1 MKPLWNFMLERASVG
16 NRLIRIAAAVLWL
29 TGGPCPCLSET
40 DNGTATPTAN
50 GVKFTAGTDG
60 EKNVET
66 SNEYGNAGDGDLGG
80 TDLNNGKTVWSG
92 DQNLIDAGGTVGG
105 GNLNASWNVQSG
117 VSGQAQFGS
126 NGVQA
131 SGEIGLEVQLD
142 ALAKFAVGD
151 ENFGGGGAAE
161 AQVQALLKA
170 QGSIGAYID
179 SKGLTIGAEAKAEAM
194 VSADLTLSL
203 NLTLFGVATTVQ
215 ATAHAQ
221 AGASASAEATVTIGF
236 DGKIHF
242 KLGAG
247 ATAGVG
253 GGLNFEFEVSAPQL
267 MESLGIKDLSQLIDW
282 CQKFVENPD
291 ELAKDLAKEAGKELA
306 GALADKVK
314 DAAVAAA
321 KDLAGSAFEL
331 ADNVLD
337 SAGGLPGGGIMAD
350 IGSGLHGL
358 FGGGSSSSG
367 PGSSGIG
374 GGGSGGGGG
383 GGGSGGGGSGGG
395 DGGAGYKRDEQFKQ
409 WSK

>member
-1 MKPLWNFMLERASVG
+1 MKPLRNFMLERACLGS
-16 NRLIRIAAAVLWL
+16 RLITWASAALLLAA
-29 TGGPCPCLSET
+29 TPCPCFCET
-40 DNGTATPTAN
+40 DTGTPSATA
-50 GVKFTAGTDG
+50 GGMKFTAGTDG
-60 EKNVET
+60 AKDVET

-80 TDLNNGKTVWSG
+80 TDLNNGQEVWSG
-92 DQNLIDAGGTVGG
+92 DYNLLDAGDSY
-105 GNLNASWNVQSG
+105 GNENLGASWNIQSG
-117 VSGQAQFGS
+117 VSGGAQMGS

-179 SKGLTIGAEAKAEAM
+179 SKGLTIGVEAKAEAM

-236 DGKIHF
+236 DGLIHF

-253 GGLNFEFEVSAPQL
+253 AGLNFEFEVSAPQL
-267 MESLGIKDLSQLIDW
+267 MESLGIKDLSQLIEW

-306 GALADKVK
+306 GALADQVK
-314 DAAVAAA
+314 DEALAAA
-321 KDLAGSAFEL
+321 KDLAGSAWDL
-331 ADNVLD
+331 ADNVLG
-337 SAGGLPGGGIMAD
+337 SAGSLPGGGGGGILGN
-350 IGSGLHGL
+350 IGSGLQGL
-358 FGGGSSSSG
+358 FGGGGSPSG
-367 PGSSGIG
+367 PGNSGIG
-374 GGGSGGGGG
+374 GGGGGG
-383 GGGSGGGGSGGG
+383 GGGSSGGGGS
-395 DGGAGYKRDEQFKQ
+395 DGSGYTRDEQFKQ